1 MPLFVKSK
9 KEGKNESIPCIKCH
23 FSSLTIESNG
33 IPENAIT
40 EFNVGS
46 YKDIMAGADAG
57 TEPIVDTDD
66 PEKSLLLQRL
76 IGEGDDLEENDGR
89 MPYGGTVLY
98 KETNCYSP

>member
-1 MPLFVKSK
+1 MKSRK
-9 KEGKNESIPCIKCH
+9 GGKNESIPCIKCH
-23 FSSLTIESNG
+23 FTSLTIESNG

-89 MPYGGTVLY
+89 MPYKGNRSLQRN
-98 KETNCYSP
+98 KLL